1 MLIAIPDVLS
11 HEAAL
16 ALRARVLEA
25 EWIDGNA
32 TAGPGSR
39 LVKHNRQLPEDSP
52 AARAAQDEVRTALM
66 QNALFLSAAL
76 PHSIFPP
83 LFNRYGPGETFGAH
97 IDNAIRF
104 HGLTGA
110 RIRTDMSATLFLT
123 NPEDYDGG
131 DLEIEGSFGKLSYK
145 LPAGHMLLYP
155 SSSLHRVTEVTRG
168 ERVSSFFW
176 LQSLVADNSAREMLF
191 DLDQSVQALSAERGG
206 GDEQVLRLTGIYHNL
221 IRRWAQA

>member
-1 MLIAIPDVLS
+1 MLIEIPELLS
-11 HEAAL
+11 PSTAAAL
-16 ALRARVLEA
+16 RTRIAAA
-25 EWIDGNA
+25 EWVDGNA
-32 TAGPGSR
+32 TAGAGSR
-39 LVKHNRQLPEDSP
+39 LVKHNRQLPEDGP
-52 AARAAQDEVRTALM
+52 VTQAAQDVVRGALA

-83 LFNRYGPGETFGAH
+83 LFNRYGPGEQFGAH

-104 HGLTGA
+104 HTGTGA

-123 NPEDYDGG
+123 DPADYDGG
-131 DLEIEGSFGKLSYK
+131 ELEIEGAFGQVSYK

-168 ERVSSFFW
+168 ERISCFFW
-176 LQSLVADNSAREMLF
+176 LQSLVADDSARSMLF
-191 DLDQSVQALSAERGG
+191 DLDQSVQVLSAERGG
-206 GDEQVLRLTGIYHNL
+206 GDAEVLRLTGIYHNL